1 MHYVRYQV
9 AREDALW
16 GEVRD
21 SRVRCLGP
29 LPPWEGRRPAGGSGA
44 EAHLDHV
51 TLLAPAAPTKI
62 VAIGLNYRD
71 HAKEMGIDLPEEPLL
86 FLKPPSAVTGPE
98 TEILL
103 PPASSRVDYE
113 GELAIVIGRRARRV
127 RPEEARRHVFGYTC
141 LNDVTARDLQAKDG
155 QWSRAKG
162 FDTFACVGPAIAT
175 SVDPS
180 DLAIETWL
188 NGTRVQA
195 SRTSQLIF
203 GVDAL
208 VSYVSEVMTL
218 EPGDLISTG
227 TPAGVGQL
235 EAGDEVEVRIEEVGT
250 LRNRVAK
257 L

>member
-1 MHYVRYQV
+1 MHFVRYQV
-9 AREDALW
+9 ARDQAVW

-21 SRVRCLGP
+21 NRVHCLGP
-29 LPPWEGRRPAGGSGA
+29 APPWEGRQPTGDES
-44 EAHLDHV
+44 HLDHV
-51 TLLAPAAPTKI
+51 TLLAPACPTKI

-71 HAKEMGIDLPEEPLL
+71 HAAEMGADLPSEPLL
-86 FLKPPSAVTGPE
+86 FLKPPSAIVGPE
-98 TEILL
+98 AEILL
-103 PPASSRVDYE
+103 PQASARIDYE
-113 GELAIVIGRRARRV
+113 GELAIVIGRRASRV
-127 RPEEARRHVFGYTC
+127 SPEDARRHIFGYTC

-162 FDTFACVGPAIAT
+162 FDTFACVGPAIAAT
-175 SVDPS
+175 VDPS

-208 VSYVSEVMTL
+208 VSYVSHVMTL

-227 TPAGVGQL
+227 TPSGVGPIA
-235 EAGDEVEVRIEEVGT
+235 AGDEIEVRIDGIGT
-250 LRNRVAK
+250 LRNRAAK
-257 L
+257 G